1 MSDLL
6 TTASAYHLHIDKN
19 NNSRL
24 VESDRSGGFTIR
36 PVWDDNLNI

>member
-19 NNSRL
+19 NPRL
-24 VESDRSGGFTIR
+24 IESNRSGGFTIR